1 MARCRRA
8 DRLSQQSLQPL
19 AFGFINGFSCFLLT
33 GSGGVAALAMAAV
46 TAYRTVF
53 EISDIMVKVLAI
65 AIILVLMVINL
76 LGVREMTFYQN
87 FSMVIRMVPILMIII
102 AGFVMGKESPDLS
115 LSLAGTS
122 AEGGGRDSRN
132 FHDRICHLCFFVGI

>member
-1 MARCRRA
+1 MGWSLVAWIVGGFITIVGGLCFA
-8 DRLSQQSLQPL
+8 ELGASMPVAGGQTVYLSKAYSP

-65 AIILVLMVINL
+65 AIILVLICL
-76 LGVREMTFYQN
+76 LYTSPYFLENQTMAVYLAEPVADLIAVTFTMILFRSQ
-87 FSMVIRMVPILMIII
+87 FKKALHSM
-102 AGFVMGKESPDLS
+102 
-115 LSLAGTS
+115 
-122 AEGGGRDSRN
+122 
-132 FHDRICHLCFFVGI
+132 